1 MDGKPLHVMRAALA
15 RAALALAVAMPASAQ
30 VIAVGP
36 EGVTHISGPVVVT
49 PEGAT
54 PIIRP
59 EHKAPVSSKQAA
71 AASLLEYARG
81 EYPKLAGQ
89 SCPDPSEDPIR

>member
-1 MDGKPLHVMRAALA
+1 MMM
-15 RAALALAVAMPASAQ
+15 MPYHSEGPFVGLQDQLQTWLFSA
-30 VIAVGP
+30 
-36 EGVTHISGPVVVT
+36 ESG
-49 PEGAT
+49 E
-54 PIIRP
+54 
-59 EHKAPVSSKQAA
+59 KA